1 MDGISSRSIERRS
14 SFIVIYNINDFL
26 TSITLFH
33 VIPVKWLGISIF
45 CNFFTMFIFSVYR

>member
-1 MDGISSRSIERRS
+1 MDRISSRSIENRDF
-14 SFIVIYNINDFL
+14 FIVIYNINDFL

>member
-1 MDGISSRSIERRS
+1 MDRISSRSIERRS

-45 CNFFTMFIFSVYR
+45 CNFFTMFIIPIYR